1 MDNMGGLRKLYF
13 IDADDF
19 VSLDPAENNLFKL
32 TLTEGAVLTEIKF
45 SQDTGKISE
54 SEDESDHGTIYNYEA
69 SCIIPKCVPDNKT
82 PFGNSKEK
90 KLLLLGIDDNENI
103 WLTGAPGSYFKINQS
118 GSTGTAAADLNSR
131 QLKISAALM
140 TGSVFIVSPF

>member
-1 MDNMGGLRKLYF
+1 MDNMGGLRKLYY

-19 VSLDPAENNLFKL
+19 VSLDPAGNSLFEL
-32 TLTEGAVLTEIKF
+32 TLVGGAVISEIKF

-54 SEDESDHGTIYNYEA
+54 SEDETDHGTIYNYEVT
-69 SCIIPKCVPDNKT
+69 CNIPKCGPDNVT
-82 PFGNSKEK
+82 PFGDSKEK
-90 KLLLLGIDDNENI
+90 RLLLLGIDDNENI
-103 WLTGAPGSYFKINQS
+103 WLTGAPGSYFKIIQS

-140 TGSVFIVSPF
+140 TGSVFIASPF

>member
-1 MDNMGGLRKLYF
+1 MDNMGGLRKLYY

-19 VSLDPAENNLFKL
+19 VSLDPAGNNLFEL
-32 TLTEGAVLTEIKF
+32 TLAEGATLTEIKF
-45 SQDTGKISE
+45 SQETGKISE
-54 SEDESDHGTIYNYEA
+54 VPDETDHGTLYNYEV
-69 SCIIPKCVPDNKT
+69 SCIIPKCGPDNNT

-103 WLTGAPGSYFKINQS
+103 WLTGAPGSYFKIIQS
-118 GSTGTAAADLNSR
+118 GSTGTTAADINSR